1 MKSVVVTLVIALF
14 LGTGILLQQ
23 AKADESTDAKTV
35 FEKKCTA
42 CHSLSRIT
50 SRTNT
55 AEKWAKVVAKMKR
68 RAEKKDESIRISDE
82 EAKTITDYL
91 AEKHGK

>member
-1 MKSVVVTLVIALF
+1 MRSMVVTLVIALF
-14 LGTGILLQQ
+14 LSTAILVQQ
-23 AKADESTDAKTV
+23 AKADESADAKRA

-55 AEKWAKVVAKMKR
+55 AEKWAKVVDKMKR
-68 RAEKKDESIRISDE
+68 RAEKKDESIRISDG

-91 AEKHGK
+91 AEQHGK

>member
-1 MKSVVVTLVIALF
+1 MKSIIATLVIALS

-23 AKADESTDAKTV
+23 AKADESTEAKTA
-35 FEKKCTA
+35 FERKCTA

-50 SRTNT
+50 SKTKT
-55 AEKWAKVVAKMKR
+55 AEKWAKVVDKMKR

-82 EAKTITDYL
+82 EARIITDYL
-91 AEKHGK
+91 AEEHGK